1 MKINVNITGVDELS
15 KKIEGVSGQVALNNA
30 DKITETYARKMA
42 NESATS
48 APVDS
53 GDLRASIVASPR
65 KLEQGVWEYGSEL
78 AYARRQEYEHS
89 SRKGFIRKS
98 VWNNR
103 TPYRNAI
110 RKEFTQWK

>member
-1 MKINVNITGVDELS
+1 MA
-15 KKIEGVSGQVALNNA
+15 GQKALNNA
-30 DKITETYARKMA
+30 DKITETYTRKMA

-65 KLEQGVWEYGSEL
+65 KLEKGVWEYGSEL
-78 AYARRQEYEHS
+78 AYAKRQEYENATH
-89 SRKGFIRKS
+89 KGFIRKS

-110 RKEFTQWK
+110 RKEFTRWK